1 MRWLMITRKLDP
13 ADDRAGF
20 VMRWIEALAAR
31 LDHLDVICQGH
42 ANPTLPGNVTV
53 YSMGKESGAGR
64 IAQARRFTSYLR
76 KLTPQADGVFCHMIP
91 RYVLFAAPWTRLYHK
106 PLFFW
111 YTHRQASAELRLA
124 HRLASHI
131 LTASP
136 GSFPLKTD
144 RVVVMGHGVDT
155 VLFPPSEGEN
165 ALPEVVL
172 VARLAHIKRQDW
184 LLRAA
189 SRVMARGETGPF
201 RVLIAGGPVEN
212 EPDYPAELRA
222 LAQSLDPAPEVTFT
236 GPLPHA
242 EVAVMLRGCA
252 VALNLSPPG
261 LFDKAALE
269 GMLAGK
275 PTIVANTDFSPLLGE
290 FADPLYLPAHATET
304 DLADRLARLLIM
316 TPEQR
321 GAMGAQLRARALQA
335 HSLDGLM
342 DRMVALMREAAYRE

>member
-13 ADDRAGF
+13 TDDRAGF
-20 VMRWIEALAAR
+20 VMRWVEALAAR
-31 LDHLDVICQGH
+31 LDYLDVICQET
-42 ANPTLPGNVTV
+42 ANPALPGNVTA

-64 IAQARRFTSYLR
+64 IAQAQCFTAHLR

-91 RYVLFAAPWTRLYHK
+91 RYVLFAAPWARLSHK
-106 PLFFW
+106 PLFLW

-144 RVVVMGHGVDT
+144 KLAMMGHGVETD
-155 VLFPPSEGEN
+155 LFLPSAGEN
-165 ALPEVVL
+165 VPPEVVL
-172 VARLAHIKRQDW
+172 VARLARIKRQDW
-184 LLRAA
+184 LLRAS

-201 RVLIAGGPVEN
+201 RVLIVGGPVDN
-212 EPDYPAELRA
+212 EPDYPAELRT
-222 LAQSLDPAPEVTFT
+222 LAQSLDPVPDVTFT
-236 GPLPHA
+236 GPLSHA
-242 EVAVMLRGCA
+242 EVAATLRGCA

-275 PTIVANTDFSPLLGE
+275 PTIVTNMDFLPLLGE
-290 FADPLYLPAHATET
+290 FADQLYLSDRATEL

-321 GAMGAQLRARALQA
+321 AAIGSLLRERALPA

-342 DRMVALMREAAYRE
+342 DRMVILMREAAHCE